1 MMKMKLHIF
10 WLLGV
15 LLLLAA
21 CGDDDD
27 YYYPSV
33 KLEFVTV
40 ESGADGKIQTLIPD
54 KGEALPVSKD
64 RTASIIGVNTHRR
77 VLCNY
82 EELSEGKEMSAEIYS
97 LQALLTLE
105 PKPADDPAYKDGLV
119 HDPVEVVSI
128 WLGRNYLNMILNLK
142 VDTGKGHVFGMVQ
155 DAFDNNIVNLTLY
168 HNANGDGEVYNRR
181 AYVTVPLSQYRNEA
195 DSGNPI
201 KINFEYYTYG
211 KDTPEKYSFE
221 YTPNAN

>member
-15 LLLLAA
+15 FFLLTA
-21 CGDDDD
+21 CGNDDD

-40 ESGADGKIQTLIPD
+40 ESGTDGKIQTLIPD
-54 KGEALPVSKD
+54 RGEALPVSKD
-64 RTASIIGVNTHRR
+64 RTGSTIGANTSKR
-77 VLCNY
+77 VLSNY
-82 EELSEGKEMSAEIYS
+82 EVFSEGKGMSAEIYS
-97 LQALLTLE
+97 LQALLTLV

-128 WLGRNYLNMILNLK
+128 WLGKDYLNMILNLK
-142 VDTGKGHVFGMVQ
+142 VDTGKGHTFGMVQ
-155 DAFDNNIVNLTLY
+155 DSFAGGIVDLTLY

-181 AYVTVPLSQYRNEA
+181 AYITVPLSQYKDKANP
-195 DSGNPI
+195 GNPI

-221 YTPNAN
+221 YTSGAN